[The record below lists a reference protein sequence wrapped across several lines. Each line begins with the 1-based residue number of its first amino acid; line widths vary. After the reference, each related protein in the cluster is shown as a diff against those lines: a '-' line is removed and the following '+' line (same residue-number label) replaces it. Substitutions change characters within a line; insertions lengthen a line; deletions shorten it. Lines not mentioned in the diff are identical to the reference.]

1 MASYYL
7 SEAAADDLDNIW
19 IYGLNQWDL
28 QQADSYHQKLM
39 ELLTFLAEH
48 PDIGLNRNELGEFY
62 QSYPIGS
69 HIVFFQAYKENIKII
84 RVLHQRMDAVL
95 QFGS

>member
-19 IYGLNQWDL
+19 IYGLNQWGL
-28 QQADSYHQKLM
+28 QQADHYHQKIM
-39 ELLTFLAEH
+39 ELLIFLVEH
-48 PDIGLNRNELGEFY
+48 PDIGMNRHELGDFY

-69 HIVFFQAYKENIKII
+69 HIVFFRAYKEGIKVI
-84 RVLHQRMDAVL
+84 RVLHQRMDAVS
-95 QFGS
+95 QFGN